1 MGRVWRRRIAPTAL
15 VGARHLEQ
23 NINGCPVTLSWSM
36 FDLSPVELLLSRPC
50 IVRFGQQPALAAS
63 LVIRLGA
70 VVDVET
76 ADEAARKGA
85 ARLLNTSLAPFIV
98 NKGVYA

>member
-1 MGRVWRRRIAPTAL
+1 MLGTHPQNQNNKGYPLNAILERV
-15 VGARHLEQ
+15 
-23 NINGCPVTLSWSM
+23 
-36 FDLSPVELLLSRPC
+36 DLSPVELLPCQFPRPC
-50 IVRFGQQPALAAS
+50 TARFGQQPSLAAS

-70 VVDVET
+70 VLDVET

-98 NKGVYA
+98 NKGVYS